1 MTVTGFFVRRRVRLA
16 AWAALLTV
24 AGTLASAQQ
33 APQVQQTNGQR
44 ITLNFKDADIIQI
57 ADAVSAA
64 TGRTLL
70 LDPRVRAQVTM
81 LSNTPMAPDALWEA
95 FLSILQ
101 VHNFVAMPAA
111 NGVYKIVPDAN
122 ARSMPGDDLPDR
134 INSESDAIVTQVV
147 QVRNVNAAQLVPTLR
162 SLMPQNGH
170 LAAYQ
175 QSNILIISDRAAN
188 VNRLMRIIRRIDQV
202 GDSDVEIVPLQ
213 NASAGEVVR
222 VLSTLTQ
229 QAQQEGAASPMR
241 LVADDRSNSV
251 LVSGDPQQ
259 RLRIKTLIAHLDTPT
274 QTGGNTKVRYLR
286 YADAEKIAPK
296 LKEQITGQAQAAPGA
311 PGQAATPQ
319 AIADRATQIWAE
331 PETNA
336 LVITAQPATMR
347 QIDAIIDKLDIRRM
361 QVLVEAIIADVNQDK
376 TAELGVNW
384 AVFSNEDDTRVPLGG
399 FISPVGGS
407 SLVDLARLADDP
419 EGAAT
424 AGITPPSG
432 TTLALG
438 RIADT
443 GTNFAAMLRA
453 IRSDGNTNIISTPQA
468 ITMDNQ
474 EAELKVAREVP
485 FLTGS
490 YSNTGTGGISGVNPF
505 QTIQREEVGTIL
517 KVTPQLNGSNTVI
530 LKIELESS
538 DLDQSASGLGAVDL
552 ITNKRTISTN
562 VMVEDGGIVVLG
574 GLISDVDRR
583 GESRVP
589 FLGRI
594 PIIGLAFKTRSGT
607 AQKRNLMVFIRPKI
621 LRDGVETAFETDAKY
636 NYMREQQKQMN
647 RRELLPILP
656 GVSKPSL
663 PPPPPPPPPGT
674 GEVDPRI
681 QQEKLRGGQG
691 DATAT
696 REDEQQQQQQPAPQP
711 QPQATPGA
719 RPSPEGPPPQATPA
733 PRPN

>member
-1 MTVTGFFVRRRVRLA
+1 ML
-16 AWAALLTV
+16 AALLTV
-24 AGTLASAQQ
+24 AGTLAVPPLASAQQ

-134 INSESDAIVTQVV
+134 INNESDEIVTQVI

-188 VNRLMRIIRRIDQV
+188 VSRLMRIIRRIDQV

-229 QAQQEGAASPMR
+229 QAQAEGAASPMK

-259 RLRIKTLIAHLDTPT
+259 RLRVKTLIAHLDTPA
-274 QTGGNTKVRYLR
+274 QSGDKTKVRYLR

-311 PGQAATPQ
+311 PGAGASPQ
-319 AIADRATQIWAE
+319 AVADRNTQIWAE

-336 LVITAQPATMR
+336 LVITAQPTTMR

-361 QVLVEAIIADVNQDK
+361 QVLVEAIIADVNEDK

-407 SLVDLARLADDP
+407 SLVDLARLAQDP
-419 EGAAT
+419 DAAAT
-424 AGITPPSG
+424 AGVTVPNG
-432 TTLALG
+432 TTLGIG

-443 GTNFAAMLRA
+443 GVNFAAMLRA

-490 YSNTGTGGISGVNPF
+490 YSSTGTGGTSGAVNPF

-538 DLDQSASGLGAVDL
+538 DLDQSASAVGAVDL

-594 PIIGLAFKTRSGT
+594 PIIGLAFKTRNGT
-607 AQKRNLMVFIRPKI
+607 AQKRNLMVFIKPKI
-621 LRDGVETAFETDAKY
+621 LRDGVETAFETDSKY
-636 NYMREQQKQMN
+636 NYMRDQQKRMN

-656 GVSKPSL
+656 GVQKPTL
-663 PPPPPPPPPGT
+663 DPPPPPPPPGT

-691 DATAT
+691 DATGT
-696 REDEQQQQQQPAPQP
+696 EQQPAQP
-711 QPQATPGA
+711 QTTPPTTPQTQGAPPSPQATPTT
-719 RPSPEGPPPQATPA
+719 PPPQ